1 MVGVLTTVQAQL
13 NGALSAALGDSAV
26 ASLISFGSGFVIL
39 LVLCLSTP
47 AGRAGLGRLFAGV
60 RTHRVRWWM
69 LVAGFAGAFTVATQ
83 TLTVAV
89 IGVATFT
96 VGVVAGQT
104 VSGIVLDRVGY
115 GPGGVVGVTVA
126 RLVGAALAVVSV
138 VIALLGEG
146 PTEAPA
152 WMFVLPFLA
161 GAGIAWQQATNGRLR
176 QAVDSALTAT
186 LVNFAAG
193 TFALLIATCIR
204 VGIAGPPARF
214 PTEAWM
220 YLGGAT
226 GVVYIFLSAA
236 LVRHTGVLQLGL
248 GSVVGLLATS
258 VVIDAIWPAPAGAP
272 LLIAVLAVAVAL
284 VGVVVAVLPR
294 GRRRH

>member
-13 NGALSAALGDSAV
+13 NGALSAALADSAI
-26 ASLISFGSGFVIL
+26 ASLISFGSGFLIL
-39 LVLCLSTP
+39 LVISLLGP
-47 AGRAGLGRLFAGV
+47 HGRAALARLFRGV
-60 RTHRVRWWM
+60 RSGQVRWWM
-69 LVAGFAGAFTVATQ
+69 LLAGFAGAFTVATQ

-104 VSGIVLDRVGY
+104 VSGIVLDRIGY

-126 RLVGAALAVVSV
+126 RLVGAGFAVASV

-146 PTEAPA
+146 ANEAPW
-152 WMFVLPFLA
+152 WMFAMPFLA

-176 QAVDSALTAT
+176 QAIDSALTAT

-193 TFALLIATCIR
+193 TLALLVAACVR
-204 VGIAGPPARF
+204 VGVAGFPARF
-214 PTEAWM
+214 PGEVWM

-236 LVRHTGVLQLGL
+236 LVKHTGVLQLGL

-258 VVIDAIWPAPAGAP
+258 VVIDVIWPAPAGAP
-272 LLIAVLAVAVAL
+272 LPVALLAVAVAF
-284 VGVVVAVLPR
+284 VGVVVAVV
-294 GRRRH
+294 RRRR